1 MDKNIKQ
8 FITDIFLALII
19 IIVIS
24 VITESY
30 IENEIYFKLLYS
42 IILLILIGIIIVMSI
57 QIKKS
62 RNSKYSKLQEL
73 ISYTQKREEIEQE
86 INKLTYELMNSSLAD
101 YVDVNRLV
109 FSGQDNLGINNIIN
123 YNAFLEQFGIKKDK
137 LHIRKNFALFLSPF
151 SKEGN
156 RLFEVCQRI
165 LGGVDI
171 LLQRTNNVVEK
182 DDILMNIVTL
192 ILQAE
197 LIIVNINGWNHNVYY
212 ELGIAHALGKQTI
225 LISKA
230 NYPQKKIGFD
240 IRQKKI
246 IMYKNDADLEKEL
259 LYQINN
265 INKSSDEKSY

>member
-1 MDKNIKQ
+1 MDKNLKQ
-8 FITDIFLALII
+8 FIADNFLVFTILIVIALIFD
-19 IIVIS
+19 
-24 VITESY
+24 SY
-30 IENEIYFKLLYS
+30 IKDEIPFKLLYS
-42 IILLILIGIIIVMSI
+42 IILLILISIIIVMSI
-57 QIKKS
+57 QIKKTRS
-62 RNSKYSKLQEL
+62 TKYTKLQEL

-101 YVDVNRLV
+101 YIDVNRLV
-109 FSGQDNLGINNIIN
+109 FSGQDNLGINKIIN
-123 YNAFLEQFGIKKDK
+123 YNEFLEQFGIKKEK

-156 RLFEVCQRI
+156 RLFEVCQRV

-197 LIIVNINGWNHNVYY
+197 LVIVNINGRNHNVYY

-230 NYPQKKIGFD
+230 NYPQNKIGFD

-246 IMYKNDADLEKEL
+246 IMYKNEADLEKEL
-259 LYQINN
+259 LYHINN
-265 INKSSDEKSY
+265 INKSSDETSF